1 VSESDPHP
9 HTDPK
14 TAPDHEL
21 TPMETFF
28 DNLFNEHMVAPQPA
42 EAPPLIKGVEDHDQ
56 AQGGDG
62 ADLD

>member
-1 VSESDPHP
+1 
-9 HTDPK
+9 
-14 TAPDHEL
+14 
-21 TPMETFF
+21 METFF